1 MTKESK
7 CPETQEPFAVNAF
20 AIIVGVFFLIYG
32 LYAIGQSSFLA
43 IDGQKYFDFADDGLI
58 TLRYGWNLAHGNG
71 LVWNRGERVE
81 GITSILWALQAALF
95 SLFLDKRLVPAAMK
109 LTSIGY
115 LLLTAYCFLR
125 IARVYLAQRNKF
137 FSNSVL
143 YSIAFLLPLS
153 YFPLVYWSLFG
164 METSLQAALVASSVL
179 LFLCAYQ
186 RPAVLGST
194 ILALA
199 CMARPDCIV
208 PALVIFGFRL
218 GAVFRQ
224 QHKWKHLIA
233 EISPFICI
241 LTALSVF
248 RFFYYGSLHPN
259 TYYLKVEGMT
269 VLQRI
274 TLNGL
279 GYIAP
284 FLKEIKLL
292 IVMVAVSL
300 LIYPSREKLILC
312 ALPAA
317 MVVYTIYVGGDHTVY
332 WRFLSPYLPYALLAL
347 LLDFPHLDDLLC
359 QSIDVEMLGH
369 IRRYAALVLSGVL
382 LCTVGTYT
390 YFPNYISLG
399 NPQQDNIQNINTA
412 IWLNGVLKPS
422 ASVGVFYAGSIP
434 FYTER
439 YAIDFLGKCDPHIAK
454 LPPDISGALSRDGQ
468 KSIPGHNKYDLRY
481 SILEK
486 QPTYVEG
493 LRWGRQDV
501 TDAALDLYKPVPI
514 EFDTWSSYSKRRVL
528 LRKDSPEVQWSRIH
542 GDTSD

>member
-1 MTKESK
+1 MCTFQGFDLFGANSTARFRINDGKVMTKESK

-43 IDGQKYFDFADDGLI
+43 IDGQKHFDFADDGLI
-58 TLRYGWNLAHGNG
+58 TLRYGWNLAHGKG
-71 LVWNRGERVE
+71 LVWNPGERVE

-179 LFLCAYQ
+179 LFLCAHQ

-194 ILALA
+194 FLALA

-292 IVMVAVSL
+292 IVMVVVSL

-317 MVVYTIYVGGDHTVY
+317 MVVYTIYVGGDAHSLLAVFIPLSSLCFVGSTPGFSAFGRFAVSVHRCGDAWPYTTLCGACLVRSFALYSGNIYIFPKLYKLRKSTTGQHTEHQYCNMAQRSFEAFCKCRSLLRRFHTV
-332 WRFLSPYLPYALLAL
+332 
-347 LLDFPHLDDLLC
+347 
-359 QSIDVEMLGH
+359 
-369 IRRYAALVLSGVL
+369 
-382 LCTVGTYT
+382 
-390 YFPNYISLG
+390 
-399 NPQQDNIQNINTA
+399 
-412 IWLNGVLKPS
+412 
-422 ASVGVFYAGSIP
+422 
-434 FYTER
+434 
-439 YAIDFLGKCDPHIAK
+439 
-454 LPPDISGALSRDGQ
+454 
-468 KSIPGHNKYDLRY
+468 
-481 SILEK
+481 
-486 QPTYVEG
+486 
-493 LRWGRQDV
+493 
-501 TDAALDLYKPVPI
+501 LY
-514 EFDTWSSYSKRRVL
+514 
-528 LRKDSPEVQWSRIH
+528 
-542 GDTSD
+542 